1 MSRRRTGHQRNVDG
15 LRAAAER
22 KHQEAERKVDDA
34 IRALLR
40 TGEPITF
47 RRVATVARVS
57 TGWLYAQ
64 PDVKERVIRLRA
76 QLVDKPG
83 RPTEPASDASKDAML
98 RALRQRMGLL
108 EAERQHLLA
117 RIHQLDERIEIL
129 YGELYAKP
137 VDRLS
142 AIADVRPSP
151 STL

>member
-40 TGEPITF
+40 AGEPITF

-64 PDVKERVIRLRA
+64 PDVKERITRLRG
-76 QLVDKPG
+76 Q
-83 RPTEPASDASKDAML
+83 PTHKAGPPAERASDASKDAIV
-98 RALRQRMGLL
+98 RALRQRAATLDN
-108 EAERQHLLA
+108 ERRQLLA
-117 RIHQLDERIEIL
+117 RIQQLEERIEVL
-129 YGELYAKP
+129 YGELYAK
-137 VDRLS
+137 RL
-142 AIADVRPSP
+142 DSP
-151 STL
+151 HVAMANPTSSTS